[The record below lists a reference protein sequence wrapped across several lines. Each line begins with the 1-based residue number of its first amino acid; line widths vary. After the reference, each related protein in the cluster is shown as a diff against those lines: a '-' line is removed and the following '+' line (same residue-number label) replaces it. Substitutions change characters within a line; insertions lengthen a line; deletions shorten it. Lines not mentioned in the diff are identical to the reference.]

1 MEMRRVADYPIH
13 MSGFFFVLMIIAML
27 ATLAILGIGMVS
39 MIRGGEFNARYGN
52 KLMRARVIMQGVAL
66 ACFALAVLSAGK

>member
-1 MEMRRVADYPIH
+1 MGHVAHYLIG

-39 MIRGGEFNARYGN
+39 MIRGGEFNAKYGN
-52 KLMRARVIMQGVAL
+52 KLMRARVIMQGIAL
-66 ACFALAVLSAGK
+66 ACFAIAVLSAGK